1 MLLLMGKVREH
12 HITQRQ
18 QSHLAVAMSLAAA
31 ARWNLELWVRVALW
45 HAADGAEPLQAARC
59 A

>member
-1 MLLLMGKVREH
+1 MVRDAAADGKGQRAPH
-12 HITQRQ
+12 H
-18 QSHLAVAMSLAAA
+18 SAVALGRTAA